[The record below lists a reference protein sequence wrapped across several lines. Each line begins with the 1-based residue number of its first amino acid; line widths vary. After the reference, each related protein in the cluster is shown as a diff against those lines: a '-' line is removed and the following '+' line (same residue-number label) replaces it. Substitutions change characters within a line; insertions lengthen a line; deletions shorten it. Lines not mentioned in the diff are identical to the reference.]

1 MHWGYYIL
9 IADLRVPHY
18 YYLSAIQGLVS
29 VFFIVFGFFHYRCD
43 IYISFLKKTR
53 AKINAK
59 QVNRIKCYSE
69 IFFFCNLG
77 NAIINHSSY
86 KKGQGVNESM
96 VCFIITWR
104 GGGKPLFR
112 FLIVGRL
119 AWYWYWYS
127 LTTIPENFRKMCWVA
142 FEKFSDKKKER
153 KKQNRKEEQLERGK
167 LLFFVYLRM
176 NVLLAIILNLQ
187 IVA

>member
-1 MHWGYYIL
+1 MQNKSTEL
-9 IADLRVPHY
+9 NVTVA
-18 YYLSAIQGLVS
+18 
-29 VFFIVFGFFHYRCD
+29 
-43 IYISFLKKTR
+43 
-53 AKINAK
+53 
-59 QVNRIKCYSE
+59 
-69 IFFFCNLG
+69 FFFCNLG

-127 LTTIPENFRKMCWVA
+127 LTTIPENFRKMFWVN
-142 FEKFSDKKKER
+142 FEKFSDKKEKKR
-153 KKQNRKEEQLERGK
+153 KKQNRKEQQLERGK

-176 NVLLAIILNLQ
+176 NVLLAIILNLR

>member
-59 QVNRIKCYSE
+59 QVDRIKCYSE

-142 FEKFSDKKKER
+142 FEKFSDKKKKREKSKIER
-153 KKQNRKEEQLERGK
+153 KNSWREENYYF
-167 LLFFVYLRM
+167 LFIFVWM
-176 NVLLAIILNLQ
+176 FC
-187 IVA
+187 

>member
-1 MHWGYYIL
+1 MQNKSTEL
-9 IADLRVPHY
+9 NVT
-18 YYLSAIQGLVS
+18 V
-29 VFFIVFGFFHYRCD
+29 
-43 IYISFLKKTR
+43 
-53 AKINAK
+53 
-59 QVNRIKCYSE
+59 E
-69 IFFFCNLG
+69 FFFCNLG

-127 LTTIPENFRKMCWVA
+127 LTTITENFRKMCWVA
-142 FEKFSDKKKER
+142 FEKFSNKKKR

>member
-1 MHWGYYIL
+1 MKDPQVGAVGTKKASSRSEVCTEGIISSLQTSGSLIIIIL
-9 IADLRVPHY
+9 VPFRVK
-18 YYLSAIQGLVS
+18 S
-29 VFFIVFGFFHYRCD
+29 VFFFIVFGFFHYRCD

-127 LTTIPENFRKMCWVA
+127 LTTIPENFR
-142 FEKFSDKKKER
+142 
-153 KKQNRKEEQLERGK
+153 
-167 LLFFVYLRM
+167 
-176 NVLLAIILNLQ
+176 
-187 IVA
+187 

>member
-1 MHWGYYIL
+1 MQNKSTEL
-9 IADLRVPHY
+9 NVT
-18 YYLSAIQGLVS
+18 VK
-29 VFFIVFGFFHYRCD
+29 F
-43 IYISFLKKTR
+43 
-53 AKINAK
+53 
-59 QVNRIKCYSE
+59 
-69 IFFFCNLG
+69 FFFCNLG

-142 FEKFSDKKKER
+142 FEKFSDKKKREKSKIER
-153 KKQNRKEEQLERGK
+153 KNSWREENYYFLFIFVWMFCYELYLIFK
-167 LLFFVYLRM
+167 LLHKMFT
-176 NVLLAIILNLQ
+176 NWSN
-187 IVA
+187 